1 MIESSKVHELSFN
14 QLQLTDQACSG
25 SQWRNFGRFVARKAM
40 MDEEYWVGFTFLFCS
55 LFVSHAPHLSIYF
68 IQSIK
73 LFSSNS
79 DFNCQ
84 TAAWLRAEAHWESV
98 SYMR

>member
-1 MIESSKVHELSFN
+1 MIESSKVRELSFN
-14 QLQLTDQACSG
+14 QVQLTDQACSG
-25 SQWRNFGRFVARKAM
+25 SQWRNFGRFVAREAM
-40 MDEEYWVGFTFLFCS
+40 MDEEYWVGFSFLLFS
-55 LFVSHAPHLSIYF
+55 LFVSRAPHLSIYF

-73 LFSSNS
+73 LFFSIS

-84 TAAWLRAEAHWESV
+84 TSAWLRAEAHWESV